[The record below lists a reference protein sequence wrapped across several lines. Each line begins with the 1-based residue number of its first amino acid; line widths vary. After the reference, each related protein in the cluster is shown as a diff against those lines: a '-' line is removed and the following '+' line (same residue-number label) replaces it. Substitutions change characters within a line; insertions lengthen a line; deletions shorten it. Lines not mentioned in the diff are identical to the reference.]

1 MSLSWARSS
10 AGLAAVLLTV
20 GALAGPPRSGIVST
34 HAASQVPLPRASEAV
49 HRPPRP
55 AFASTPTPTPALP
68 SPARAVP
75 AAQPRPLPPP
85 PAPPRSLPGSGQ
97 QRLVNLDR
105 AQAGLPP
112 LAWNACLAAVA
123 LQNALRMAAQ
133 GYVSHANGVTLD
145 LGCRLGSAAGENV
158 GYLSSGINDVEMN
171 ALFMASPGHRANIL
185 GPYHYLGA
193 AWAVAASGSA
203 FIAVEFG

>member
-1 MSLSWARSS
+1 MSLSS
-10 AGLAAVLLTV
+10 VLSRC
-20 GALAGPPRSGIVST
+20 ALPALLVVIGGTAPAPRIV
-34 HAASQVPLPRASEAV
+34 PSEAATLSPAPLV
-49 HRPPRP
+49 DAPLRRP
-55 AFASTPTPTPALP
+55 ARPAPLASP
-68 SPARAVP
+68 SYSAPPP
-75 AAQPRPLPPP
+75 AAPAAAPRPLPPP
-85 PAPPRSLPGSGQ
+85 PAPPRSLLGSGQ
-97 QRLVNLDR
+97 LSLVNLDR

-133 GYVSHANGVTLD
+133 GYISHTNGVTLD
-145 LGCRLGSAAGENV
+145 LGCRLGSAAGENA

-171 ALFMASPGHRANIL
+171 ALFMASPEHRANIL
-185 GPYHYLGA
+185 GPYHYVGA